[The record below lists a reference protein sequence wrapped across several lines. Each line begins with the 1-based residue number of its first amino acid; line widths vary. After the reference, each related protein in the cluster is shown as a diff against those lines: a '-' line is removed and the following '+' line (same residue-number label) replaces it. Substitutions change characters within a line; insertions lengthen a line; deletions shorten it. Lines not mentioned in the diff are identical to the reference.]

1 MFTSIL
7 NRRQQHRPTLKRH
20 KRRSRPEKGTKLDCR
35 RKNRASK
42 FASGCEFGDTN
53 AVLNLITKMHVI
65 VNANNCGNTRAS
77 ALDTKQPATQTLQ
90 PTGKRNPT

>member
-7 NRRQQHRPTLKRH
+7 RRHQQHRPTLKRH

-53 AVLNLITKMHVI
+53 AVFDLIKNFDGLLKVVQQFRRHI
-65 VNANNCGNTRAS
+65 IR
-77 ALDTKQPATQTLQ
+77 
-90 PTGKRNPT
+90 